1 MTGQSLTQCLDKYY
15 PKRRHCLLHRNHCPR
30 HTRLIKDSDECTF
43 LNNWLTD
50 LLNNLF
56 PRVCVL
62 CDAPGHRH
70 LDLCKECIADLP
82 WLKDCCVICAVPLPL
97 NQRNLCGQCL
107 VKEPSFSR
115 CISAFEY
122 RYPVDRLIIKFKFS
136 QQLIIGKVLAYLA
149 AGIIQQQTD
158 ENDLPDLLIPVPIHP
173 KRLRQRGFNQ
183 ALEIAD
189 VISEF
194 LAIPVDYQ
202 SCSRLINTA
211 TQKSLPAKQRHSNL
225 KGVFSV
231 NRSIANQSIAI
242 IDDVMTTGATAE
254 ALSRCMVKAGARK
267 VQVWTIARTPDPLI
281 S

>member
-1 MTGQSLTQCLDKYY
+1 LN
-15 PKRRHCLLHRNHCPR
+15 KRLR
-30 HTRLIKDSDECTF
+30 
-43 LNNWLTD
+43 D

-62 CDAPGHRH
+62 CDAPGHQH
-70 LDLCKECIADLP
+70 LDLCNGCIAELP
-82 WLKDCCVICAVPLPL
+82 WLKDCCVICAVPLSIS
-97 NQRNLCGQCL
+97 QRNLCGQCL
-107 VKEPSFSR
+107 VNEPSYSR

-158 ENDLPDLLIPVPIHP
+158 ENNLPDLLVPVPIHP

-189 VISEF
+189 VISEV
-194 LAIPVDYQ
+194 LVIPVDYQ

-211 TQKSLPAKQRHSNL
+211 SQKSLSAKQRHSNL
-225 KGVFSV
+225 RDAFSV
-231 NRSIANQSIAI
+231 NRSLADQSIAI

-254 ALSRCMVKAGARK
+254 ALTSCMVKAGARN
-267 VQVWTIARTPDPLI
+267 VQVWTLARTPAPRI